1 MAEAKNAAAGLQP
14 GDEGA
19 AQGAGQNLSITAH
32 GKNHNAQ
39 SGDIAITGSQLKA
52 GKDLSLDAARDIT
65 LQSAQNSE
73 STVGKNESR
82 GGNVGVG
89 IGAGSGGYGI
99 SVSAG
104 VNAGKGHENGN
115 GLTHT
120 ETRLDAGSNLNL
132 TSGRDTRL
140 TGAQASGEK
149 VTVDVGRDLRLES
162 EQDSERYDAR
172 QQNASAGGSFT
183 FGSMTGSANVSA
195 SKDKLHSNFDSVKEQ
210 TGLFAGKGGYDVK
223 VKEHTQLDGAVIASQ
238 ADKDKNRLD
247 TGTLGWTDI
256 HNRADYKAEHS
267 GGSFSTGGP
276 VGKDLLTNMA
286 GGMLS
291 GANNSGHAEGTTK
304 AGVSEGTLIVRD
316 TDKQQQD
323 VAQLN
328 RDTEHANDGSISP
341 IFNKEK
347 EQKRLKQAQLIGEIG
362 GQAMDVIRT
371 QGEIAGLKAQKDPAA
386 LAQAREQLE
395 QGGKPFREADVL
407 QRAYDN
413 AMRQY
418 GTGSDLQKAAQAV
431 TGALTAL
438 AGNNLAGA
446 LASGASPYLATEIK
460 KRVGEDNIAANAMAH
475 AVLGAVTAQLNNQ
488 SAAAG
493 GLGAGGGELAA
504 RYIAGQ
510 LFPGKTAEQLSES
523 EKQQVSALSQLA
535 AGLAGGL
542 ATGDTAGAVTG
553 GQAGK
558 NAVENNYL
566 SSTEA
571 RALDKELSDC
581 KASGGDCNAVVEK
594 YIEISNKNSKELID
608 ACSGGGVACVTWE
621 ELIQGATNVAND
633 AHPSQIR
640 LDEKLKDPSAAAL
653 VNYLNGTDLKFLKDN
668 ITTGD
673 RLLSVIS
680 DPTSWPV
687 AVMGGKAIITN
698 TVTKGKEQLIA
709 VGVASAASAGIQYG
723 TTGEVKLS
731 DVIGSGVIGAITAGK
746 GYNPTVSWNA
756 AGGYYQAEIKGDD
769 PFMGALLSKAGASAG
784 YAAGNVIKVPMS
796 KVLNP
801 VSKQYEWVPTGV
813 WTITKPAPQNNL
825 PSLSGNVADSAASGW
840 FSDALQNS
848 IKNKENGNVNK

>member
-1 MAEAKNAAAGLQP
+1 M
-14 GDEGA
+14 
-19 AQGAGQNLSITAH
+19 
-32 GKNHNAQ
+32 
-39 SGDIAITGSQLKA
+39 
-52 GKDLSLDAARDIT
+52 
-65 LQSAQNSE
+65 
-73 STVGKNESR
+73 
-82 GGNVGVG
+82 
-89 IGAGSGGYGI
+89 
-99 SVSAG
+99 
-104 VNAGKGHENGN
+104 
-115 GLTHT
+115 
-120 ETRLDAGSNLNL
+120 
-132 TSGRDTRL
+132 
-140 TGAQASGEK
+140 
-149 VTVDVGRDLRLES
+149 
-162 EQDSERYDAR
+162 
-172 QQNASAGGSFT
+172 
-183 FGSMTGSANVSA
+183 
-195 SKDKLHSNFDSVKEQ
+195 
-210 TGLFAGKGGYDVK
+210 
-223 VKEHTQLDGAVIASQ
+223 IASQ
-238 ADKDKNRLD
+238 ADKEKNRLD

-256 HNRADYKAEHS
+256 HNQADYSATHS

-316 TDKQQQD
+316 KDKQQQD

-347 EQKRLKQAQLIGEIG
+347 EQNRLKQAQLIGEIG

-371 QGEIAGLKAQKDPAA
+371 QGDIAGLKAQKDPAA
-386 LAQAREQLE
+386 LAQARSSRKS
-395 QGGKPFREADVL
+395 GKPTNDAAVM

-460 KRVGEDNIAANAMAH
+460 KLTTNPLTGEVDVAANAMAH

-510 LFPGKTAEQLSES
+510 LFPGKTAQQLSES

-542 ATGDTAGAVTG
+542 ATGDTAGTVTG

-566 SSTEA
+566 SSTES

-594 YIEISNKNSKELID
+594 YIEISNKNSKELIN

-621 ELIQGATNVAND
+621 ELIQGR
-633 AHPSQIR
+633 QMLLMMRIR
-640 LDEKLKDPSAAAL
+640 RK
-653 VNYLNGTDLKFLKDN
+653 
-668 ITTGD
+668 
-673 RLLSVIS
+673 
-680 DPTSWPV
+680 
-687 AVMGGKAIITN
+687 
-698 TVTKGKEQLIA
+698 
-709 VGVASAASAGIQYG
+709 
-723 TTGEVKLS
+723 
-731 DVIGSGVIGAITAGK
+731 
-746 GYNPTVSWNA
+746 
-756 AGGYYQAEIKGDD
+756 
-769 PFMGALLSKAGASAG
+769 
-784 YAAGNVIKVPMS
+784 
-796 KVLNP
+796 
-801 VSKQYEWVPTGV
+801 
-813 WTITKPAPQNNL
+813 
-825 PSLSGNVADSAASGW
+825 SGW
-840 FSDALQNS
+840 MKS
-848 IKNKENGNVNK
+848 